1 MRVISCIATEHN
13 LWLVLLAALI
23 CVSGGAVALRLLRRA
38 SENHGVQKAGWLF
51 LTSVAA
57 GASVW
62 CTHFI
67 AMLAYDVGAPITFDP
82 ILTMISLVIAVGGCG
97 YGFMVA
103 LLRKTRFAPEL
114 GGGVVGVAIA
124 AMHYTGMMAYRVDGI
139 VEWDADYVVA
149 SIALS
154 VVIAALALGQ
164 AVRAPRKY
172 SDKMALGLFTLAVVL
187 LHFTGMTAVSV
198 TPMSA
203 TAAVTDPGILQ
214 AMAVAVA
221 VVGMMVVGTGVVT
234 YLIDTHTSE
243 ESYRQLQHMA
253 LNDALTGLPNRTSF
267 SSHLDNEI
275 ERARESGSMLAVI
288 GIDLDRFKE
297 INDLHGHSAGDQA
310 LRMVGRRLTRLLG
323 DGKSVARVG
332 GDEFSALKRFTE
344 QADLLDFVARLKE
357 ALFEPI
363 RIDDFDCATG
373 ASIGVAIYPQDGD
386 SQERLVSNAD
396 LAMYR
401 AKADVTRAI
410 CFYELRMDETSRTRQ
425 ALARDLR
432 QAIELNQLELY
443 YQVQTSISTGEI
455 RGYEVLLRW
464 THPER
469 GRVPPS
475 EFIPIAEENG
485 LIMAI
490 GEWVLRTACKQA
502 ATWEK
507 PYKIAVNLSPVQ
519 FAHPD
524 LASLVHD
531 ILAQTGLE
539 AARLELEITKSTIIA
554 DKVRT
559 LQTLRRIREF
569 GVTIALDDF
578 GIGYSSLDTL
588 RSFPFD
594 KIKLDRSFMSE
605 LEENP
610 QAKAIVRAVLTL
622 GKSLNIP
629 VLAEGVET
637 DDQLTILQTELCDEA
652 QGFFLG
658 RPKPIDQIFGADGI
672 GEVDPQSSDRM
683 PLARMARKLVA

>member
-23 CVSGGAVALRLLRRA
+23 CISGGGVALRLLHRA
-38 SENHGVQKAGWLF
+38 SQNHGLQKGGWLF

-82 ILTMISLVIAVGGCG
+82 ILTMISLVIAVAGCG
-97 YGFMVA
+97 YGFTVA
-103 LLRKTRFAPEL
+103 LLPKTRFAPEL
-114 GGGVVGVAIA
+114 GGGVVGLAIA

-154 VVIAALALGQ
+154 VVVSALALGQ
-164 AVRAPRKY
+164 AVRAPWKF
-172 SDKMALGLFTLAVVL
+172 SDRMALGLFTLAVVL
-187 LHFTGMTAVSV
+187 LHFTGMTAVAV

-203 TAAVTDPGILQ
+203 TAATDPGILQ

-267 SSHLDNEI
+267 SNQLDNEI

-297 INDLHGHSAGDQA
+297 INDLRGHSAGDQA
-310 LRMVGRRLTRLLG
+310 LRIVGRRLTRLLG
-323 DGKSVARVG
+323 AGELVARVG

-386 SQERLVSNAD
+386 NQERLVSNAD

-443 YQVQTSISTGEI
+443 YQVQTSISTGEV
-455 RGYEVLLRW
+455 RGFEVLLRW

-531 ILAQTGLE
+531 ILAETGLE
-539 AARLELEITKSTIIA
+539 AARLELEITELTIIA

-658 RPKPIDQIFGADGI
+658 RPKPVDQIFGADGI
-672 GEVDPQSSDRM
+672 GEVDPQSSGRM